1 MVLRSKYFLVS
12 IFFLLNSSLIFNI
25 SLFAEVN
32 SSKNK
37 FQVDLGPEYLN
48 YLPLNDYIIGPGD
61 SLTVSISR
69 DYPELFSDS
78 NVVDGEGTIYLPR
91 LNRVYV
97 SGLTVNEL
105 NNILNKAYQKFVK
118 YPDVEVTLQAYRPI
132 RVFVEGEVESPG
144 LQTLEGS
151 ISISRSLSKFTDI
164 TDKSYLT
171 STTKFSNNL
180 KDTYFFPTVFDAIQ
194 SSGGITEF
202 SDLSNIQVIRKNKI
216 SAGGGEITTTLDFR
230 SLLTS
235 GDKSQNIRIY
245 DADIIKIKKSDKS
258 NRNLL
263 TKAVLSNLNPK
274 FLSVFVSGRV
284 NIPGSTLVSKASVLN
299 DAIDMAGGAKVLKG
313 PTTFVRFNNDGT
325 IDKRKFN
332 LNKRAKRG
340 SYKNP
345 LLKEG
350 DLIIIGESL
359 LTSTN
364 QVLTEITSP
373 FLGIFSTYGLVKA
386 ISID

>member
-144 LQTLEGS
+144 LKTLEGS
-151 ISISRSLSKFTDI
+151 ISINQSISR
-164 TDKSYLT
+164 
-171 STTKFSNNL
+171 FSNISSVPSTSQLSSNFEN
-180 KDTYFFPTVFDAIQ
+180 TYFFPTVFDAIQ

-245 DADIIKIKKSDKS
+245 DSDIIKIKKSDKS

-350 DLIIIGESL
+350 DVIIIGESL

-373 FLGIFSTYGLVKA
+373 FLGIFSTYGLIKA
-386 ISID
+386 IGD